1 MSEVTCQ
8 APRGAL
14 PSPAVT
20 SPNALQ
26 AFSEIPLAAASR
38 ASPNLLGSAAGRGG
52 RGPGAKPGRLDKS
65 GVCASPY
72 GPPGHDTNTVAP
84 RRVARRGE
92 RARER
97 ERRERERERE
107 KEQEEEKYAGTREQ
121 RQRTSREDKNSPEDV
136 VDNSLAHALQ
146 KKHRRDGESAWQ
158 NGSRAIGSNVHDSRP
173 CCQAT
178 LYYRS
183 RLTNHERPI

>member
-26 AFSEIPLAAASR
+26 AFSEIPQAAASR

-97 ERRERERERE
+97 ERERGRERERKRERKRERERERE
-107 KEQEEEKYAGTREQ
+107 KEQEEEKNAGTREQ
-121 RQRTSREDKNSPEDV
+121 RQRTSREDKNSPEDL
-136 VDNSLAHALQ
+136 VDNSLARALQ
-146 KKHRRDGESAWQ
+146 KNTAETA
-158 NGSRAIGSNVHDSRP
+158 SRHGRTDLGR
-173 CCQAT
+173 
-178 LYYRS
+178 
-183 RLTNHERPI
+183 